1 MTEPLFS
8 VIIPTYRR
16 PELLAKAVR
25 SVLAQT
31 INDLECLVVDDASPE
46 RPEVPHDPRVRVVRR
61 KKNEGEPAARNTGLK
76 QAKGRYVAFLD
87 DDDRYTPGRL
97 VLALEG
103 LARAPVSVCF
113 RAGMDGVASGNR
125 RLEGEVHDVILNGL
139 TPQMGQVAVHRN
151 LMPRF
156 DESFPALTD
165 VDWWLRASADH
176 AVATVPE
183 VGLLYRRHD
192 GPRNRNGTEERIRCS
207 LLLMEKHEE
216 YFRAHPRASAFRW
229 RRIGL
234 MAGLVGDFALA
245 RRALLRSLHHAAS
258 ARALL
263 HLGRAVRPT
272 RAAVSTVDR
281 TTLEAVDG

>member
-1 MTEPLFS
+1 MTAPLFS
-8 VIIPTYRR
+8 VIIPTYGR
-16 PELLAKAVR
+16 PGLLAQAVA

-31 INDLECLVVDDASPE
+31 IDDLECLVVDDASPE
-46 RPEVPHDPRVRVVRR
+46 APQVPNDPRVRLIRR
-61 KKNEGEPAARNTGLK
+61 RRNGGEPAARNTGLK

-87 DDDRYTPGRL
+87 DDDRFRRGRL
-97 VLALEG
+97 ALALEG
-103 LARAPVSVCF
+103 LVRAPVSVCF

-125 RLEGEVHDVILNGL
+125 RLEGEVHEVILNGL
-139 TPQMGQVAVHRN
+139 TPQIGQVAVHREV
-151 LMPRF
+151 MPPF
-156 DESFPALTD
+156 DEGFQALTD
-165 VDWWLRASADH
+165 VDWWLRLSRDQS
-176 AVATVPE
+176 VTTVPE

-192 GPRNRNGTEERIRCS
+192 GPRNRNGTEERVRCS
-207 LLLMEKHEE
+207 LLLLDKHHE
-216 YFRAHPRASAFRW
+216 YFRTHPRAAAFRW

-272 RAAVSTVDR
+272 RTAVSTVDR
-281 TTLEAVDG
+281 RTLEVVDG